1 MTRRSWEVARRYVLW
16 PTILG
21 AVMLLAGLL
30 TGRSL
35 PRRIGWAFL
44 GSAVLGTLFF
54 RDPERPLEPEAGVAY
69 AAADGLVTIVDTVD
83 EPWLPGGR
91 AERVSVFLNLH
102 NVHVNRSPFAGR
114 VEKMER
120 SEGGFSPALFGGVE
134 DNYSN
139 RTLLDGGRG
148 PYVIVQRAGMIA
160 RRISPW
166 IEERQRVDTGER
178 IGLIHFGSRTD
189 VLFPPG
195 EVEFLVAS
203 GERVKAGLTPIAR
216 YRNAP
221 YRDAR

>member
-1 MTRRSWEVARRYVLW
+1 MTRRSWAVARLYVTW
-16 PTILG
+16 PAILG
-21 AVMLLAGLL
+21 TAALLAGTL
-30 TGRSL
+30 TGRL
-35 PRRIGWAFL
+35 ALRRAGWLSIGT
-44 GSAVLGTLFF
+44 AVLGTLFF
-54 RDPERPLEPEAGVAY
+54 RDPERPLHPEPGVAY
-69 AAADGLVTIVDTVD
+69 AAADGLVTDIDEVD

-91 AERVSVFLNLH
+91 AERVSIFLNLH

-139 RTLLDGGRG
+139 RTLVDGDLGSF
-148 PYVIVQRAGMIA
+148 VVVQRAGMIA

-166 IEERQRVDTGER
+166 IEEGQGVDTGER

-195 EVEFLVAS
+195 EVEFLVSS
-203 GERVKAGLTPIAR
+203 GERVRAGLTPIAR
-216 YRNAP
+216 YRETS
-221 YRDAR
+221 

>member
-16 PTILG
+16 PMVLG
-21 AVMLLAGLL
+21 ALSLLAGLVSE
-30 TGRSL
+30 RPSL
-35 PRRIGWAFL
+35 RRAGWFSL
-44 GSAVLGTLFF
+44 GAAALGLLFF
-54 RDPERPLEPEAGVAY
+54 RDPERRLEPEPGVAY
-69 AAADGLVTIVDTVD
+69 AAADGLVTTVDEVD

-102 NVHVNRSPFAGR
+102 NVHVNRSPFAGS
-114 VEKMER
+114 VEKMEQ

-139 RTLLDGGRG
+139 RTLIGGEQG
-148 PYVIVQRAGMIA
+148 PIVVVQRAGMIA

-166 IEERQRVDTGER
+166 IEEGQNVATSER

-195 EVEFLVAS
+195 DVEFLVAP
-203 GERVKAGLTPIAR
+203 GGRVRAGLTPIAR
-216 YRNAP
+216 YH
-221 YRDAR
+221 DAR

>member
-16 PTILG
+16 PMALG
-21 AVMLLAGLL
+21 ALALLASLL
-30 TGRSL
+30 SGRASLRRTGWVL
-35 PRRIGWAFL
+35 L
-44 GSAVLGTLFF
+44 GSAGLGLLFF
-54 RDPERPLEPEAGVAY
+54 RDPERPLEPEPGMAY
-69 AAADGLVTIVDTVD
+69 AAADGLVTSVDEVE

-102 NVHVNRSPFAGR
+102 NVHVNRNPFAGK

-120 SEGGFSPALFGGVE
+120 SAGGFSPALFGGVE

-139 RTLLDGGRG
+139 RTLISGESGLF
-148 PYVIVQRAGMIA
+148 VVVQRAGMIA

-166 IEERQRVDTGER
+166 IEVGQSVATGER

-195 EVEFLVAS
+195 EVEFLVAP
-203 GERVKAGLTPIAR
+203 GERVRAGLTPVAR
-216 YRNAP
+216 YRGTR
-221 YRDAR
+221 YHDVR

>member
-1 MTRRSWEVARRYVLW
+1 MTRRSWEVARQYVLW
-16 PTILG
+16 PMVLG
-21 AVMLLAGLL
+21 AVALIVGLI
-30 TGRSL
+30 TGRPL
-35 PRRIGWAFL
+35 PRRTGWISL
-44 GSAVLGTLFF
+44 GSACLGLLFF
-54 RDPERPLEPEAGVAY
+54 RDPERPLDPEPGVAY
-69 AAADGLVTIVDTVD
+69 AAADGLATAVDEVD

-139 RTLLDGGRG
+139 RTLLGGERG
-148 PYVIVQRAGMIA
+148 PFVVVQRAGMIA

-166 IEERQRVDTGER
+166 IEEGQRIDTGER

-195 EVEFLVAS
+195 EVEFLVAP
-203 GERVKAGLTPIAR
+203 GDRVRAGLTPIAR
-216 YRNAP
+216 YR
-221 YRDAR
+221 DAR

>member
-1 MTRRSWEVARRYVLW
+1 MARLYVLW
-16 PTILG
+16 PAVLG
-21 AVMLLAGLL
+21 VVALLAGML
-30 TGRSL
+30 TGRSAL
-35 PRRIGWAFL
+35 RRAGWVSL
-44 GSAVLGTLFF
+44 GAASLGTLFF
-54 RDPERPLEPEAGVAY
+54 RDPERPLEPESGVAY
-69 AAADGLVTIVDTVD
+69 AAADGLVTNVDEVD

-139 RTLLDGGRG
+139 RTLLSGANG
-148 PYVIVQRAGMIA
+148 PFVVVQRAGMIA
-160 RRISPW
+160 RCISPW
-166 IEERQRVDTGER
+166 IERGQRVGTGER

-195 EVEFLVAS
+195 EVHFLIS
-203 GERVKAGLTPIAR
+203 PGERVRAGLTPIAR
-216 YRNAP
+216 YREI
-221 YRDAR
+221 R